1 MKNIALLLSC
11 AVSFAICMPGFGQ
24 CLWRENTLM
33 YSKEDENVKNFLGV
47 ISYKDADYTDLV
59 FVKKK
64 PGDQIVYETIRL
76 DEELFVV
83 DKFEEADKDFGT
95 DYFKGPQYKTTDLRA
110 GLYDYARMTMLRS
123 VEEEYKWN
131 WQSGSYDIV
140 RQVETKQLVWHAVF
154 PGSGKKRPFYHMAD
168 YYDEDTQEL
177 TLIGKTTNYKTEKTN
192 PKHSVY
198 ILKYNK
204 ELELISTK
212 TIEFDYSHSVE
223 FSAIDNLDGDKIVL
237 VLAPKLPSRF
247 VKIPDPEPFKY
258 KLFVI
263 DPDGEIV
270 KRHDFHPP
278 CLRWKIHG
286 VTFLENEI
294 AVYGMG
300 DKLLD
305 GASFAAPGN
314 VADLQKESEQ
324 TFKPNYIVVGR
335 IKEDGSSFSTMVT
348 PVESIKPIAKAT
360 DNNIIEP
367 LIFNGKLGFQ
377 ELKIGAN
384 GQIYL
389 TGVAFLP
396 NVQPITY
403 SSYFFLSIDPDG
415 KLSNF
420 YCMRNP
426 QMSSVII
433 GIDRT
438 GGAKHYPGES
448 YVYESPGDPN
458 SLLWVVKFVNK
469 VNYQRSKLSHLG
481 ISALFMDNV
490 SYRPTSLYKPVMFEI
505 DARSGDFKECKDR
518 LEKDFHLYGSF
529 LNQSGEYLPHVKLK
543 KPGEWLLLGRNK
555 ENSIWVGKLVR

>member
-11 AVSFAICMPGFGQ
+11 AVSFAICMPVFGQ

-47 ISYKDADYTDLV
+47 ISYKDADFTDLV

-83 DKFEEADKDFGT
+83 DKFEEAEKDFAT
-95 DYFKGPQYKTTDLRA
+95 DYFKGPHYKTTVQRA
-110 GLYDYARMTMLRS
+110 GLYDYARMTILQS

-131 WQSGSYDIV
+131 WKSGSYDLV
-140 RQVETKQLVWHAVF
+140 RQVETKKLVWHAVF
-154 PGSGKKRPFYHMAD
+154 PGSGKKQPFYHMAD

-177 TLIGKTTNYKTEKTN
+177 TLIGKITGSKTEKTN

-212 TIEFDYSHSVE
+212 TIEFDYSYSVE

-247 VKIPDPEPFKY
+247 VKISNPEPFKY

-263 DPDGEIV
+263 DPDGKIV
-270 KRHDFHPP
+270 KQHDFQTP
-278 CLRWKIHG
+278 CLRWSIHG

-305 GASFAAPGN
+305 GALSAASGN
-314 VADLQKESEQ
+314 AAVLQKESEQ
-324 TFKPNYIVVGR
+324 TFKPNYMVVGR
-335 IKEDGSSFSTMVT
+335 LKEDGSSFSTTVT
-348 PVESIKPIAKAT
+348 PTESIKHIAKAT

-389 TGVAFLP
+389 TGMAFLP
-396 NVQPITY
+396 NIQPITY

-426 QMSSVII
+426 QMGS
-433 GIDRT
+433 GITT

-448 YVYESPGDPN
+448 YVYESPDDPN
-458 SLLWVVKFVNK
+458 TLLWVVRFVNR
-469 VNYQRSKLSHLG
+469 VNYRATNYKSLG
-481 ISALFMDNV
+481 IALLMSNV
-490 SYRPTSLYKPVMFEI
+490 SISHRPTSLYKPVMFEI

-543 KPGEWLLLGRNK
+543 KPGEWLLVGKNK